1 MRRMWKR
8 KRRKRIPVCL
18 PFAYPKPKH
27 SLPRYFDPLLT
38 TPVSFTAP
46 ASKRRKTAP
55 TSNAVAVK
63 VPEVVDN
70 EEEEDPEGD
79 AEGNEEEGD
88 EEDGEGEEEE
98 EEDEEETTAGKGA
111 AGGAAK
117 VKGRDAADVAAV

>member
-63 VPEVVDN
+63 VPEFVDD
-70 EEEEDPEGD
+70 EEEE
-79 AEGNEEEGD
+79 
-88 EEDGEGEEEE
+88 EGEEEE

-117 VKGRDAADVAAV
+117 VKGRDAADVAAVGAAQGDED